1 MQRETVFS
9 MLAERISMLK
19 RIVVATFV
27 AAALAL
33 PNLAAA
39 HPNHSK
45 KVMGS
50 VTMAA
55 PDHVMVKTVEGK
67 EETIKI
73 DAKTKLVKGKAKAKL
88 EDLKVGTR
96 VVISLTDKEPPT
108 AAEIQVGAAAE
119 SKQ

>member
-1 MQRETVFS
+1 MRLS
-9 MLAERISMLK
+9 
-19 RIVVATFV
+19 IVKHFAVALTLV
-27 AAALAL
+27 ALSV
-33 PNLAAA
+33 PGVVSA

-45 KVMGS
+45 KVMGT

-55 PDHVMVKTVEGK
+55 PDHVMVKTTDGK
-67 EETIKI
+67 DETIKI
-73 DAKTKLVKGKAKAKL
+73 DAKTKLVKGKAKAKV

-108 AAEIQVGAAAE
+108 AAEIQVGAAAD

>member
-1 MQRETVFS
+1 MKKLFAVAVTLVA
-9 MLAERISMLK
+9 LTAPG
-19 RIVVATFV
+19 VAT
-27 AAALAL
+27 
-33 PNLAAA
+33 A

-45 KVMGS
+45 KVMGT

-55 PDHVMVKTVEGK
+55 PDHVMVKTTEGK

-73 DAKTKLVKGKAKAKL
+73 DAKTKLVKGKAKAKV

-108 AAEIQVGAAAE
+108 AAEIQVGAAANG
-119 SKQ
+119 SK